1 MAGELRE
8 GRVVV
13 DDSGEGSA
21 LYNRG
26 FFGRPQPGGGVEL
39 NLLEAVYLV
48 EAGRL
53 EIRRRGKPVSVRELF
68 RAANAAIDAF
78 EIRYLVYRDLRARG
92 YVVAAGDG
100 PVDFQVYPR
109 GGAPKKTPSKDWVPA
124 VRERAV
130 SDPAGLL
137 YPARGAAPAR

>member
-1 MAGELRE
+1 MAGGPPPAAGPPWSVPKLLSEPGPSSSTMAGELRE

-53 EIRRRGKPVSVRELF
+53 QIRRRGQPRSGRGLF
-68 RAANAAIDAF
+68 PAPDGGVEAF
-78 EIRYLVYRDLRARG
+78 RIRYL
-92 YVVAAGDG
+92 
-100 PVDFQVYPR
+100 
-109 GGAPKKTPSKDWVPA
+109 
-124 VRERAV
+124 
-130 SDPAGLL
+130 
-137 YPARGAAPAR
+137 

>member
-53 EIRRRGKPVSVRELF
+53 EIRRRGQPGSGRGLL
-68 RAANAAIDAF
+68 RAADAAVDAVG
-78 EIRYLVYRDLRARG
+78 IRYPVYRDLRARG
-92 YVVAAGDG
+92 DVVEARDG
-100 PVDFQVYPR
+100 PGGFQGYP
-109 GGAPKKTPSKDWVPA
+109 P
-124 VRERAV
+124 
-130 SDPAGLL
+130 
-137 YPARGAAPAR
+137 

>member
-68 RAANAAIDAF
+68 RAANVAMDAF
-78 EIRYLVYRDLRARG
+78 EIRYLVYPDLRARG
-92 YVVAAGDG
+92 YVVEARHRPLAF
-100 PVDFQVYPR
+100 PVYPP
-109 GGAPKKTPSKDWVPA
+109 GGGPQKNSRKYRV
-124 VRERAV
+124 RAV
-130 SDPAGLL
+130 DRQAG
-137 YPARGAAPAR
+137 

>member
-26 FFGRPQPGGGVEL
+26 FFGPPQPGGGVEL

-53 EIRRRGKPVSVRELF
+53 EIRRRGKPGSGRGRF
-68 RAANAAIDAF
+68 RAADAAVDAF
-78 EIRYLVYRDLRARG
+78 GIRYLRYRD
-92 YVVAAGDG
+92 
-100 PVDFQVYPR
+100 P
-109 GGAPKKTPSKDWVPA
+109 
-124 VRERAV
+124 
-130 SDPAGLL
+130 
-137 YPARGAAPAR
+137 PARGDVAQGP

>member
-26 FFGRPQPGGGVEL
+26 FFGRPQPGGGLEL

-53 EIRRRGKPVSVRELF
+53 EIRRRGRPASVRGLF
-68 RAANAAIDAF
+68 RAAEARMDAF
-78 EIRYLVYRDLRARG
+78 ESRYLRRPDLRARG
-92 YVVAAGDG
+92 YVGQAR
-100 PVDFQVYPR
+100 R
-109 GGAPKKTPSKDWVPA
+109 G
-124 VRERAV
+124 
-130 SDPAGLL
+130 
-137 YPARGAAPAR
+137 

>member
-53 EIRRRGKPVSVRELF
+53 EIRRRGKPGAVREPF
-68 RAANAAIDAF
+68 RAANPATGRF
-78 EIRYLVYRDLRARG
+78 EVRYPGYRDL
-92 YVVAAGDG
+92 
-100 PVDFQVYPR
+100 
-109 GGAPKKTPSKDWVPA
+109 
-124 VRERAV
+124 
-130 SDPAGLL
+130 PAGGYGVLARQR
-137 YPARGAAPAR
+137 PAGFSVY

>member
-1 MAGELRE
+1 MARARSPEVGPPWFVPNVLSEPGPSPSTMAGELRE

-53 EIRRRGKPVSVRELF
+53 EIRRRGKPVSVRGLF
-68 RAANAAIDAF
+68 RAADAAVDAF
-78 EIRYLVYRDLRARG
+78 EIRYPGYPSRRRRG
-92 YVVAAGDG
+92 YHG
-100 PVDFQVYPR
+100 Q
-109 GGAPKKTPSKDWVPA
+109 
-124 VRERAV
+124 
-130 SDPAGLL
+130 
-137 YPARGAAPAR
+137 